1 MAFTTPQGN
10 TQTVLAEINMIPFI
24 DVMLVLLIIF
34 MITAPVIQSGI
45 EVKVPKT
52 VTVREMT
59 EERVIVTIDSDGTVY
74 LQNKPVHADELADKI
89 LEQNPGS
96 ARQSVYFSV
105 DETVPWKT
113 GIAVLDILKLG
124 GIEDISIVTQP
135 MESPKAMRSA
145 PAVRK

>member
-1 MAFTTPQGN
+1 
-10 TQTVLAEINMIPFI
+10 
-24 DVMLVLLIIF
+24 
-34 MITAPVIQSGI
+34 
-45 EVKVPKT
+45 
-52 VTVREMT
+52 
-59 EERVIVTIDSDGTVY
+59 
-74 LQNKPVHADELADKI
+74 VHADELADKI